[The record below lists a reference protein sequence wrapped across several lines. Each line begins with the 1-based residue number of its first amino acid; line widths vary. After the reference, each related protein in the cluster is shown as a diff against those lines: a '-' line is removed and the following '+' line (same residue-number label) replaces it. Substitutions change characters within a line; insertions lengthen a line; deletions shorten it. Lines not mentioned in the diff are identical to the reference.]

1 MGWETNL
8 AKSDSAVQNQHW
20 DATLAGS
27 THPIAGVIHLADID
41 DTRVDM
47 ATVAGDDASIV
58 QRVLDGDSEAMGEM
72 YDRHADRINTMCVHM
87 MRDEDEGADIC
98 GQVFLTAFSRLHQ
111 LRDPA
116 KLRPWLYAIA
126 RNEVYRRSRDRA
138 RVRPM
143 QEVDDMQ
150 ALSTDPGQFEA
161 AGPDATAE
169 LPQADPAELAALVQA
184 AAGGLDDRD
193 RMVLELNLT
202 QGLDGEELANALG
215 VKVDNAYQMT
225 HRMKERLERSMSAL
239 LVVRAGRDQCA
250 DLDGVARKWDGNYD
264 VLWRKRFARHVDRCQ
279 RCQTMR
285 SRLPKA
291 ILSGV
296 ALSQAAQSAV
306 LAAPMSIRERVL
318 SEAPSIVATETGR
331 ALSSDGFPKAPGQ
344 GRGLWRYFVGAFV
357 ALALVIGLSEAVG
370 EGLIPIDVETTPDE
384 PVPSTTVPLSG
395 PSPTVAGSTPPTT
408 AAPGGSGGTDGDAP
422 GASPTTVVGETPPGE
437 TPPRNDP
444 GDPGNTTPPTDGT
457 PTPPADDPRDPPT
470 YDPPTYDPK
479 NPPTFSV
486 PTVTFYFPTPTFYV
500 PPTVVTS
507 SSTPT
512 IR

>member
-1 MGWETNL
+1 
-8 AKSDSAVQNQHW
+8 
-20 DATLAGS
+20 
-27 THPIAGVIHLADID
+27 
-41 DTRVDM
+41 
-47 ATVAGDDASIV
+47 
-58 QRVLDGDSEAMGEM
+58 
-72 YDRHADRINTMCVHM
+72 
-87 MRDEDEGADIC
+87 
-98 GQVFLTAFSRLHQ
+98 
-111 LRDPA
+111 
-116 KLRPWLYAIA
+116 
-126 RNEVYRRSRDRA
+126 
-138 RVRPM
+138 
-143 QEVDDMQ
+143 
-150 ALSTDPGQFEA
+150 
-161 AGPDATAE
+161 
-169 LPQADPAELAALVQA
+169 
-184 AAGGLDDRD
+184 
-193 RMVLELNLT
+193 MVLELNLT
-202 QGLDGEELANALG
+202 QGLDGEELADALG

-331 ALSSDGFPKAPGQ
+331 AWSSDGFPKAPGQ
-344 GRGLWRYFVGAFV
+344 GRGLWRYFVGAFL

-370 EGLIPIDVETTPDE
+370 EGVIPIDVETTPDE

-395 PSPTVAGSTPPTT
+395 PSTTVPESTRPTT

-422 GASPTTVVGETPPGE
+422 GASPTTTPGGRDTTSTVVGETPPGE

-444 GDPGNTTPPTDGT
+444 GDPGDATPPTDGT
-457 PTPPADDPRDPPT
+457 PTPPA
-470 YDPPTYDPK
+470 YDPK
-479 NPPTFSV
+479 NP
-486 PTVTFYFPTPTFYV
+486 PTFYV
-500 PPTVVTS
+500 PPTVVTNS
-507 SSTPT
+507 SIPT